1 MTGNGI
7 RIRVLR
13 MGLSKIPSGQDLRG
27 PQAFPCAQIPLD
39 AFFQLAAPE
48 DPVRQLFSALGF
60 IDAPQS
66 FQSRQ
71 RLILRQAQKI
81 QQLTADQS
89 VISRSGLRS
98 LFRRI
103 SFVTVR
109 SPEVISRSYVP

>member
-1 MTGNGI
+1 
-7 RIRVLR
+7 

-60 IDAPQS
+60 IDAPMGYRFSDQS

-103 SFVTVR
+103 SFVKVR

>member
-1 MTGNGI
+1 MTVERPPNPCSADGPFENPVRPGSSLSAGI
-7 RIRVLR
+7 SLR
-13 MGLSKIPSGQDLRG
+13 SNTAG
-27 PQAFPCAQIPLD
+27 C
-39 AFFQLAAPE
+39 FFQLAAPE

-103 SFVTVR
+103 SFVKVR